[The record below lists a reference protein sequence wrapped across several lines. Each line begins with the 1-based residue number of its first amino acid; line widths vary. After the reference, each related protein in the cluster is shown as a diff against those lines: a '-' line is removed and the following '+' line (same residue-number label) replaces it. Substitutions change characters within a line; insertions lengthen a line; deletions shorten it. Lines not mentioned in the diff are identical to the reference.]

1 MNYTTICDIRNQY
14 FMAPFTYD
22 QEAVDTLEATL
33 STERLSSYL
42 RQAKGEKQ
50 LALELYLWNVS
61 LSESLYGPLQ
71 ILEVT
76 MRNSINRE
84 LRSKFGDE
92 WYKNQRPVLF
102 QERQHDR
109 IASAVNGFDKSRPI
123 TLSDIVAS
131 VSFGFWTDIL
141 YFKVYDN
148 LWNGC
153 LHRAFPHRA
162 KGTRRSSI
170 GPAVDNLRTLRN
182 RIAHHEPIWNHP
194 LDRQHQR
201 IIEIISWSCPVA
213 AKWTESH
220 SRFDETWKQKPEF

>member
-1 MNYTTICDIRNQY
+1 MKAFNYDEETIN
-14 FMAPFTYD
+14 A
-22 QEAVDTLEATL
+22 LEATL
-33 STERLSSYL
+33 SVERLSSYL
-42 RQAKGEKQ
+42 RQSKGNKE
-50 LALELYLWNVS
+50 LALKLYLWNVA

-84 LRSKFGDE
+84 LTSKYGDE
-92 WYKNQRPVLF
+92 WYKNQKPALF
-102 QERQHDR
+102 QEQQHDR
-109 IASAVNGFDKSRPI
+109 IINAINSFDKTRPI
-123 TLSDIVAS
+123 TLSDVVAS

-162 KGTRRSSI
+162 KGTRRSTI
-170 GPAVDNLRTLRN
+170 GPIVDSLKTLRN
-182 RIAHHEPIWNHP
+182 RIAHHEPIWSHP
-194 LDRQHQR
+194 LDKQHQR
-201 IIEIISWSCPVA
+201 VLDIISWSCPVA

-220 SRFDETWKQKPEF
+220 SRFEQMWDQKPEL